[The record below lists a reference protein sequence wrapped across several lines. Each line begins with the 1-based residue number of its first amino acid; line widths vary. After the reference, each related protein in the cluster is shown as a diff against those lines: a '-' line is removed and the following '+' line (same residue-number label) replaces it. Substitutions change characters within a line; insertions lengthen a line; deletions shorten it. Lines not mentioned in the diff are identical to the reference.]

1 MLILFVCTCNLCR
14 SPLAER
20 LAVAWA
26 QELLADSPEA
36 ADVEILSA
44 GLEATDG
51 RPMDPLAAEALMWHG
66 GNANGFRSR
75 AYTSDLADAAD
86 LVFTMTRYQR
96 RAVLET
102 TPRGLRKTFTLA
114 EAADLLGAVDRS
126 GLPVLPLGG
135 RARELGLRMDAS
147 RAQRRSTELDDIA
160 DPFGRRASVHRETAA
175 TIAGALRP
183 LADVLF
189 TSVRTRLAAPVPA

>member
-1 MLILFVCTCNLCR
+1 VRILFVCTGNLCR

-20 LAVAWA
+20 LAVTWA

-44 GLEATDG
+44 GLQATAG
-51 RPMDPLAAEALMWHG
+51 RPMDPSAAEALTRHG
-66 GNANGFRSR
+66 GDASAFRSR
-75 AYTSDLADAAD
+75 EYTPDLADAAD

-102 TPRGLRKTFTLA
+102 TPRGLRKTFTLS
-114 EAADLLGAVDRS
+114 EAADLLSQVDRS
-126 GLPVLPLGG
+126 GLLTLPLSA
-135 RARELGLRMDAS
+135 RARELGLRLDTA
-147 RAQRRSTELDDIA
+147 RGRRRSTDLDDIA
-160 DPFGRRASVHRETAA
+160 DPYGRRQFVHRQVAE

-189 TSVRTRLAAPVPA
+189 TSVRTRLAAPVPV